1 MKRFRRNKKPVTK
14 GIAKV
19 PVIMQMADTECG
31 AACLAMI
38 MAYYGKWVPLIEV
51 CTECDVSIDGAKAG
65 NIMRAAHNYGMKAN
79 AYRYGGK
86 SILKKGSFPCIVF
99 WDFCH
104 FVILNGF
111 RNGKAYL
118 NDPARGMYTVSMEE
132 FDKSFTGFCINL
144 EPGENFVQ
152 DGKRENIWEFVR
164 KRLEG
169 SMSGVLFFVVTMII
183 ASLIGIIRPGLLRIY
198 MDVFLSGKS
207 PQIFSWFIIGL
218 FLLAAAEIVSEMIK
232 AVYSFRINGKI
243 DIVGETTFL
252 WSVIHKPMQFY
263 SQRMPGDIQQR
274 QEINAT
280 VSGSIVNTLAPLAV
294 NAGMAVFY
302 LVVMLRYSMILSAIG
317 LFSILINVFMARI
330 ISKKRID
337 ITRRQVR
344 DAGRMNGMTLAG
356 IEQIETIKASGA
368 ENSYFETWEGY
379 QASVNTEAVRFTR
392 LNAFLGIIP
401 ELVSSLAGI
410 GILAVGALYTM
421 DGKFTVG
428 MIMSF
433 SALMTAFMNPVKS
446 VIVSGQTLQE
456 MRTQMERIN
465 DVMQYPDEEN
475 LLNEYPDTEKDQTK
489 LKGKVELKNVTFSYS
504 RLGEPVLKDFSLS
517 IEAGKSIAIVGAS
530 GCGKSTIVKL
540 IAGLYKPQHGEILYD
555 GMHREQINEKVFRDS
570 LAIVDQDVFIF
581 KDTIDNN
588 IRMWN
593 ESIDQYSVV
602 LAAQDARIH
611 DDIMA
616 RDKDYRSRLTEGG
629 KELSGGQKQ
638 RLEIARVLSVNPS
651 IIILD
656 EATSALDSKTEYEVM
671 RSIESRNAT
680 CIIVSHRLS
689 IIRDCDE
696 IIVMDKGNIAER
708 GTHQQLYKSGGIYK
722 ELISNE

>member
-1 MKRFRRNKKPVTK
+1 MKINRRNRKPVTD

-51 CTECDVSIDGAKAG
+51 CAACDVSIDGSKGG
-65 NIMRAAHNYGMKAN
+65 NIMRAAQNYGMKAK
-79 AYRYGGK
+79 AFRYGGK
-86 SILKKGSFPCIVF
+86 SIMKKGSFPCIIF
-99 WDFCH
+99 WDFYH
-104 FVILNGF
+104 FVVLNGF

-118 NDPARGMYTVSMEE
+118 NDPARGLFTVSLEE

-144 EPGENFVQ
+144 EPGETFVQ
-152 DGKRENIWEFVR
+152 DGKRESIWGFAR
-164 KRLEG
+164 KRMQG
-169 SMSGVLFFVVTMII
+169 SMSGVLFFVLTMII
-183 ASLIGIIRPGLLRIY
+183 ASLIGIIRPGFMRVF
-198 MDVFLSGKS
+198 MDVFLSGKN
-207 PQIFSWFIIGL
+207 PKIFVWFIIGL
-218 FLLAAAEIVSEMIK
+218 FLLAAAEIISEMIK

-243 DIVGETTFL
+243 DILGETSFL

-263 SQRMPGDIQQR
+263 AQRMPGDIQQR
-274 QEINAT
+274 QEINAS
-280 VSGSIVNTLAPLAV
+280 VSASIVNTLAPLTV

-302 LVVMLRYSMILSAIG
+302 LLVMFRYSLILSAFG
-317 LFSILINVFMARI
+317 LLSIMINLFMARI
-330 ISKKRID
+330 ISKKRIG
-337 ITRRQVR
+337 ITRRQIR
-344 DAGRMNGMTLAG
+344 DAGRLNAMTLAG
-356 IEQIETIKASGA
+356 IEQIEIIKASGA
-368 ENSYFETWEGY
+368 ENGFFEAWEGY
-379 QASVNTEAVRFTR
+379 QASVNTEAVRFAR
-392 LNAFLGIIP
+392 LNAYLGIIP

-410 GILAVGALYTM
+410 GVLAVGVMYTM
-421 DGKFTVG
+421 NGQFTIG
-428 MIMSF
+428 AIMSF
-433 SALMTAFMNPVKS
+433 NALMTAFMNPAKS
-446 VIVSGQTLQE
+446 MISSGQTLQE

-465 DVMQYPDEEN
+465 DVMEYPDEET
-475 LLNEYPDTEKDQTK
+475 LMTEYPDTEEEPYK

-517 IEAGKSIAIVGAS
+517 IEAGRRIAIAGSS

-540 IAGLYKPQHGEILYD
+540 IAGLYRPQQGEILYD
-555 GMHREQINEKVFRDS
+555 GKHREQISEYVFHDS
-570 LAIVDQDVFIF
+570 LAIVDQDVFLF
-581 KDTIDNN
+581 EDTVDNN

-611 DDIMA
+611 DDIMN
-616 RDKDYRSRLTEGG
+616 REKDYRSKLTEGG
-629 KELSGGQKQ
+629 RDLSGGQKQ
-638 RLEIARVLSVNPS
+638 RIEIARVLAVNPS

-671 RSIESRNAT
+671 RSIENRNAT

-696 IIVMDKGNIAER
+696 IIVLDKGKIAER
-708 GTHQQLYKSGGIYK
+708 GTHQQLYNAGGIYK
-722 ELISNE
+722 TLISNE

>member
-65 NIMRAAHNYGMKAN
+65 NIMRAAYNYGMKAN

-638 RLEIARVLSVNPS
+638 RLEIARVLAVNPS